1 MRLFRAASAIQIAL
15 RPVITATR
23 DEPHP
28 VAVTLDAETEAI
40 VLDFV
45 EPRWTSQDLAIGQA
59 QAGTTPFSPMSARR
73 RTPTLPRRA
82 AGARFCGHC
91 LTTERMFRRASK
103 FSLTIDSCKLAPPL
117 PKRIRQRYSATLR
130 ACRRF

>member
-45 EPRWTSQDLAIGQA
+45 EPLWTSQDLAIGQA

-73 RTPTLPRRA
+73 KAPTLLPGPRGRVFA
-82 AGARFCGHC
+82 A
-91 LTTERMFRRASK
+91 
-103 FSLTIDSCKLAPPL
+103 L
-117 PKRIRQRYSATLR
+117 PDDGTYVSAGIEVFPDNR
-130 ACRRF
+130 